1 MKQNELA
8 ILLSINEAIVTIQN
22 KQNLFKIIFERLSG
36 VLHFQ
41 FAGIILLDISK
52 TRVEAFMKGLY
63 APGEFLDLTSGVNQ
77 MPLSEYPFS
86 VSIKTPQITRTNME
100 EVVVPAKMARPE
112 GMKEFMRLNVVSEI
126 IHAPLLK
133 GGEIIGFL
141 NLGFAEKNT
150 IKNKDFD
157 FLQKIADQVAISVSI
172 NTAFDQLV
180 QKEYYKNTQLRVN
193 NSLAS
198 EKERDQLFIKIATE
212 VNKIF
217 PCSYVGLNVKIS
229 SPEERITVCFTKN
242 KHGEMV
248 VFPVNRN
255 RDLPLLTLRSQIKPE
270 LEKKYHEYS
279 PEEFAVLCRQ
289 SAHFQI
295 LHDKHGVDTIFF
307 TSFSTLEEFEINL
320 ILAKGNNEQFYES
333 EIQFILQMMPQF
345 TLVLNN
351 YFAYEEI
358 NHLKKQLE
366 QEKNYL
372 LEEINLPENFQ
383 EVIGNTAQMQQ
394 LLYKVQQV
402 APLDVTVLIQGETGT
417 GKELIARAIHN
428 LSDRKDKALVKVN
441 CAALPATLIE
451 SELFGHEK
459 GSFTGAIETR
469 IGKFELA
476 NGGTIFLDEIGE
488 MPLEIQSKLLRVL
501 QENEFERVG
510 GKKTL
515 QTNVRIVAA
524 TNRILE
530 DEVANGKFRADL
542 FFRLNVFPLQVPP
555 LRQRLEDIPLFVKY
569 FLEKYSKK
577 LGKNVLSI
585 KKADLE
591 TLMQYNW
598 PGNVRELEHL
608 IERAIII
615 STGNNLEMSNLVLS
629 NTKVGEINPAS
640 IKPLVEIEREHII
653 TALRATGGKVTGE
666 NGAAAILGINGKT
679 LGSKM
684 RKLGIKREILIK

>member
-1 MKQNELA
+1 MRQEELE

-22 KQNLFKIIFERLSG
+22 KQSLFKTIFERLANIM
-36 VLHFQ
+36 HFQ
-41 FAGIILLDISK
+41 FAGIIVLDVSK

-63 APGEFLDLTSGVNQ
+63 APGEFLDLTEGVND
-77 MPLSEYPFS
+77 MALSEYPFR
-86 VSIKTPQITRTNME
+86 VSIKTPQITRTPIN
-100 EVVVPAKMARPE
+100 EVVMPE
-112 GMKEFMRLNVVSEI
+112 RFEKLKGVKEFMNMNVISEV

-133 GGEIIGFL
+133 AGEIIGFL
-141 NLGFAEKNT
+141 NLGFTETDT
-150 IKNKDFD
+150 IKDKDFD
-157 FLQKIADQVAISVSI
+157 FLQRIADQIAISVSI
-172 NTAFDQLV
+172 NTAFDQLIR
-180 QKEYYKNTQLRVN
+180 KEYYKNTQLRVN
-193 NSLAS
+193 NSLVS
-198 EKERDQLFIKIATE
+198 EKDRDQLFIKIATE
-212 VNKIF
+212 MNKIF
-217 PCSYVGLNVKIS
+217 PCSYIGLNVKIS

-242 KHGEMV
+242 KNGEMV

-255 RDLPLLTLRSQIKPE
+255 RDLPLLTLRSQIKSDS
-270 LEKKYHEYS
+270 EKKYYEYN
-279 PEEFAVLCRQ
+279 PEEFENLCRQ
-289 SAHFQI
+289 STHFQI
-295 LHDKHGVDTIFF
+295 LHSKHGVNSIFF
-307 TSFSTLEEFEINL
+307 TSFSTLEDFEINL
-320 ILAKGNNEQFYES
+320 ILAKNSNERFYET
-333 EIQFILQMMPQF
+333 EINFILQMMPQF

-366 QEKNYL
+366 QEKNFL

-383 EVIGNTAQMQQ
+383 EVIGNTPQMQQ
-394 LLYKVQQV
+394 VLYKVQQV

-417 GKELIARAIHN
+417 GKELIARALHN
-428 LSDRKDKALVKVN
+428 LSDRKDKALVKIN
-441 CAALPATLIE
+441 CAALPAPLIE

-542 FFRLNVFPLQVPP
+542 FFRLNVFPIVVPP
-555 LRQRLEDIPLFVKY
+555 LRQRLEDVPLFIKY

-577 LGKNVLSI
+577 LGKNVSSI

-591 TLMQYNW
+591 SLMQYNW

-608 IERAIII
+608 VERAIII
-615 STGNNLEMSNLVLS
+615 STGNSLDLSNLVFS
-629 NTKVGEINPAS
+629 SIKGNEINPAS
-640 IKPLVEIEREHII
+640 IKTLIEVEREHII
-653 TALRATGGKVTGE
+653 AALRAAGGKVTGE
-666 NGAAAILGINGKT
+666 NGAAALLGINGKT

-684 RKLGIKREILIK
+684 RKLGIKREIIIT

>member
-41 FAGIILLDISK
+41 FAGIILLDMSK
-52 TRVEAFMKGLY
+52 THVEVFMKGLY

-86 VSIKTPQITRTNME
+86 VSIKNPQITRTNME
-100 EVVVPAKMARPE
+100 EVVIPE
-112 GMKEFMRLNVVSEI
+112 EMGRKKGVKEIMKPNVLSEI

-150 IKNKDFD
+150 IKDKDFD

-212 VNKIF
+212 INKIF
-217 PCSYVGLNVKIS
+217 SCSYVGLNVKIP

-242 KHGEMV
+242 KNGAMV

-255 RDLPLLTLRSQIKPE
+255 RDLPLLTLRSQIKPA
-270 LEKKYHEYS
+270 LEKKYHEYN

-295 LHDKHGVDTIFF
+295 LHDKHDVETIFF
-307 TSFSTLEEFEINL
+307 TSFSTLEEFEFNL
-320 ILAKGNNEQFYES
+320 ILAKGNNERFYES
-333 EIQFILQMMPQF
+333 ETQFILQMMPQF

-372 LEEINLPENFQ
+372 LEEINLPENFH

-417 GKELIARAIHN
+417 GKELIARALHN

-530 DEVANGKFRADL
+530 DEVADGKFRADL

-555 LRQRLEDIPLFVKY
+555 LRERLEDIPLFVKY

-591 TLMQYNW
+591 ALMQYNW

-629 NTKVGEINPAS
+629 NTEGGKINLAS
-640 IKPLVEIEREHII
+640 IKPLVEVERDHII
-653 TALRATGGKVTGE
+653 NALRATGGKVTGE
-666 NGAAAILGINGKT
+666 NGAASILGINGKT

-684 RKLGIKREILIK
+684 RKLGIKREITIK

>member
-1 MKQNELA
+1 MRQEELE

-22 KQNLFKIIFERLSG
+22 KQSLFKTIFERLANII
-36 VLHFQ
+36 HFQ
-41 FAGIILLDISK
+41 FAGIILLDMSK

-63 APGEFLDLTSGVNQ
+63 APGEFLDLTGEVND
-77 MPLSEYPFS
+77 MSLSEYPFK
-86 VSIKTPQITRTNME
+86 VSIKTPQITRTRIE
-100 EVVVPAKMARPE
+100 EVVMPE
-112 GMKEFMRLNVVSEI
+112 QFEKLKGVKEFMNMNDISEI

-133 GGEIIGFL
+133 AGEIIGFL
-141 NLGFAEKNT
+141 NLGFAKTNT
-150 IKNKDFD
+150 IKDKDFD
-157 FLQKIADQVAISVSI
+157 FLQRIADQIAISVSI
-172 NTAFDQLV
+172 NTAFDQLM

-193 NSLAS
+193 NTLAS
-198 EKERDQLFIKIATE
+198 EKNRDQLFIKIATE

-217 PCSYVGLNVKIS
+217 PCNYIALNVKIS
-229 SPEERITVCFTKN
+229 SPEERITVCFTRNKN
-242 KHGEMV
+242 GDMV

-255 RDLPLLTLRSQIKPE
+255 RDLPLLTLRSHINPD
-270 LEKKYHEYS
+270 LEKKYYEYS
-279 PEEFAVLCRQ
+279 PEEFENLCRQ

-295 LHDKHGVDTIFF
+295 LHNKHDVNTIFF
-307 TSFSTLEEFEINL
+307 TSFSTLEDFEINL
-320 ILAKGNNEQFYES
+320 ILAKSSNERFYES
-333 EIQFILQMMPQF
+333 EINFILQMMPQF

-383 EVIGNTAQMQQ
+383 EVIGNTPQMQQ
-394 LLYKVQQV
+394 VLYKVQQV

-417 GKELIARAIHN
+417 GKELIAWAIHN
-428 LSDRKDKALVKVN
+428 LSDRKDKALVKIN
-441 CAALPATLIE
+441 CAALPAPLIE

-542 FFRLNVFPLQVPP
+542 FFRLNVFPILVPP
-555 LRQRLEDIPLFVKY
+555 LRQRLEDIPLFIKY

-577 LGKNVLSI
+577 LGKNVSSI
-585 KKADLE
+585 KKADLDS
-591 TLMQYNW
+591 LMQYDW
-598 PGNVRELEHL
+598 PGNVRELEHV

-615 STGNNLEMSNLVLS
+615 STGSSLDLSNLMLS
-629 NTKVGEINPAS
+629 RSSVNEINPTS
-640 IKPLVEIEREHII
+640 IKPLIEMEREHII
-653 TALRATGGKVTGE
+653 NALRAAGGKVTGE
-666 NGAAAILGINGKT
+666 NGAAALLGINGKT

-684 RKLGIKREILIK
+684 RKLGIKREIIIK

>member
-8 ILLSINEAIVTIQN
+8 LLLSINEAIVTIQN
-22 KQNLFKIIFERLSG
+22 KQNLFSIIFERLAS

-41 FAGIILLDISK
+41 FAGIILLDMSK

-63 APGEFLDLTSGVNQ
+63 APGEFLDLTGEVNQ
-77 MPLSEYPFS
+77 TPLSEYPFK
-86 VSIKTPQITRTNME
+86 VSIKTPQITRTLME
-100 EVVVPAKMARPE
+100 EIVMPE
-112 GMKEFMRLNVVSEI
+112 KFERLKVMKEFMKLNVIAEI

-141 NLGFAEKNT
+141 NLGFAEKNV
-150 IKNKDFD
+150 IRDKDFN

-172 NTAFDQLV
+172 NSAFDQLV
-180 QKEYYKNTQLRVN
+180 QKEYYKNAQLKVN
-193 NSLAS
+193 NTLVS
-198 EKERDQLFIKIATE
+198 EKDRDQLFIKIATE
-212 VNKIF
+212 INKIF
-217 PCSYVGLNVKIS
+217 SCSYVGMNVKIS

-242 KHGEMV
+242 KNGEMT

-270 LEKKYHEYS
+270 LGQKYYEYS
-279 PEEFAVLCRQ
+279 PDEFAVLCKQ
-289 SAHFQI
+289 SSHFQI
-295 LHDKHGVDTIFF
+295 LHEKHGVETIFF
-307 TSFSTLEEFEINL
+307 TSFSTLEDFEINL
-320 ILAKGNNEQFYES
+320 ILAKSNNERFYES
-333 EIQFILQMMPQF
+333 EMQFITQMMPQF

-358 NHLKKQLE
+358 NHLRKQLE

-372 LEEINLPENFQ
+372 LEEINLPNNFQ
-383 EVIGNTAQMQQ
+383 EVIGNTPQMQQ
-394 LLYKVQQV
+394 VLYKVQQV

-417 GKELIARAIHN
+417 GKELIARALHN
-428 LSDRKDKALVKVN
+428 LSERKEKALVKVN
-441 CAALPATLIE
+441 CAAMPAALIE

-510 GKKTL
+510 GKKTI
-515 QTNVRIVAA
+515 QANVRIIAA
-524 TNRILE
+524 TNRMLE
-530 DEVANGKFRADL
+530 DEVAKGNFRADL
-542 FFRLNVFPLQVPP
+542 FFRLNVFPIQVPP

-577 LGKNVLSI
+577 LGKNVSSI

-591 TLMQYNW
+591 SLMQYSW
-598 PGNVRELEHL
+598 PGNVRELEHV

-615 STGNNLEMSNLVLS
+615 STGSSLDLSNLNVS
-629 NTKVGEINPAS
+629 GSIKKEIVPAS
-640 IKPLVEIEREHII
+640 IKPLIAVEKEHII
-653 TALRATGGKVTGE
+653 NALRATGGKVTGE
-666 NGAAAILGINGKT
+666 NGAAALLGINGKT

-684 RKLGIKREILIK
+684 RKLGIKREILIN

>member
-1 MKQNELA
+1 MRQEELE

-22 KQNLFKIIFERLSG
+22 KQSLFKTIFERLANIIR
-36 VLHFQ
+36 FQ
-41 FAGIILLDISK
+41 FAGIILLDVSK

-63 APGEFLDLTSGVNQ
+63 APGEFLDLTGGVNE
-77 MPLSEYPFS
+77 MALSEYPFKVS
-86 VSIKTPQITRTNME
+86 VKTPQITRTPID
-100 EVVVPAKMARPE
+100 EVVVPE
-112 GMKEFMRLNVVSEI
+112 GFEKLKGVNEFINMNVVSEF

-133 GGEIIGFL
+133 AGEIIGFL
-141 NLGFAEKNT
+141 NLGFTETDT
-150 IKNKDFD
+150 IKDKDFD
-157 FLQKIADQVAISVSI
+157 FLQRIADQIAISVSI
-172 NTAFDQLV
+172 NVAFDQLIR
-180 QKEYYKNTQLRVN
+180 KEYYKNTQLRMN
-193 NSLAS
+193 NNLVS
-198 EKERDQLFIKIATE
+198 EKDRDQLFIRIATE
-212 VNKIF
+212 LNKIF
-217 PCSYVGLNVKIS
+217 PCSYIGMNVKIS

-255 RDLPLLTLRSQIKPE
+255 RDLPLLTLRSQLKPDS
-270 LEKKYHEYS
+270 EKKYYEYNT
-279 PEEFAVLCRQ
+279 EEFENLCRQ
-289 SAHFQI
+289 STHFQV
-295 LHDKHGVDTIFF
+295 LHSKHGVNSIFF
-307 TSFSTLEEFEINL
+307 TSFSTLEDFEINL
-320 ILAKGNNEQFYES
+320 ILAKNSNEQFYET
-333 EIQFILQMMPQF
+333 EINFILQMMPQF

-383 EVIGNTAQMQQ
+383 EVIGNTPQMQQ
-394 LLYKVQQV
+394 VLYKVQQV

-417 GKELIARAIHN
+417 GKELIARAVHN
-428 LSDRKDKALVKVN
+428 LSDRKDKALVKIN
-441 CAALPATLIE
+441 CAALPAPLIE

-542 FFRLNVFPLQVPP
+542 FFRLNVFPIVVPP
-555 LRQRLEDIPLFVKY
+555 LRQRLEDIPLFIKY

-577 LGKNVLSI
+577 LGKNVTSI

-591 TLMQYNW
+591 SLMQYDW
-598 PGNVRELEHL
+598 PGNVRELEHV

-615 STGNNLEMSNLVLS
+615 STSNSLDLSNLSLS
-629 NTKVGEINPAS
+629 SIKGNEINPAS
-640 IKPLVEIEREHII
+640 IKPLIEVEREHII
-653 TALRATGGKVTGE
+653 TALRAAGGKVTGE
-666 NGAAAILGINGKT
+666 NGAAALLGINGKT

-684 RKLGIKREILIK
+684 RKLGIKREIIIK